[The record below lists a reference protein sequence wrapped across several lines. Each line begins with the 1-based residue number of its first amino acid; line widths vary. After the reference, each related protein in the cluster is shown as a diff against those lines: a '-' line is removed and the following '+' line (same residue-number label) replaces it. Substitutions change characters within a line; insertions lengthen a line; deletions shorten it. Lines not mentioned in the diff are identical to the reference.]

1 MQLFKFKVNKG
12 LLRGLLLS
20 MTLLSFTTVC
30 SFSAAEAVYA
40 AENAGYSASSNAIE
54 MKLTNYSKVDTSAI
68 KDGNFNVYVNGNKV
82 NLTDKI
88 LVVNGNSF
96 LPLRAI
102 GDAIGATTSWDAS
115 NKIAKIEF
123 TNNDKITT
131 SIEMSSDC
139 TKMLV
144 NGSTVVNVSNQNTN
158 TATFI
163 DPSTSR
169 IYLPVRAISENLAG
183 VKIEYFNSTRTIS
196 ITTNGLTP
204 TDPSVDMTED
214 PDREKPGEGGEVR
227 ENPPVVNDSSNVN
240 PMNGERKPDYAGKVN
255 NELSPGGGWSWSS
268 VDNQWYGHNING
280 GLVDGDA
287 FIKEYNKNN
296 PNFDPND
303 VSTWL

>member
-1 MQLFKFKVNKG
+1 MQLFKFKVKNN

-40 AENAGYSASSNAIE
+40 AENTVYSASSNAIE

-68 KDGNFNVYVNGNKV
+68 KEGNFNVYVNGNKV

-183 VKIEYFNSTRTIS
+183 VKIEYFNDTRTIS

-204 TDPSVDMTED
+204 TDPNTEHQTPMED
-214 PDREKPGEGGEVR
+214 ILQPGEEGTSADVKK
-227 ENPPVVNDSSNVN
+227 PPVVTDSSSNVSK
-240 PMNGERKPDYAGKVN
+240 GEVKPDYTGKYDG
-255 NELSPGGGWSWSS
+255 ELSPGGNWKWKA
-268 VDNQWYGHNING
+268 NG
-280 GLVDGDA
+280 QYWIAYTGSGVTIGTYR
-287 FIKEYNKNN
+287 E
-296 PNFDPND
+296 
-303 VSTWL
+303 

>member
-1 MQLFKFKVNKG
+1 MVH
-12 LLRGLLLS
+12 
-20 MTLLSFTTVC
+20 T
-30 SFSAAEAVYA
+30 VYA
-40 AENAGYSASSNAIE
+40 AENTVYSASSNAIE

-68 KDGNFNVYVNGNKV
+68 KEGNFNVYVNGNKV

-183 VKIEYFNSTRTIS
+183 VKIEYFNDTRTIS
-196 ITTNGLTP
+196 ITTNGMTP
-204 TDPSVDMTED
+204 IDASVDDTFVDPNREQVPEDYKPSV
-214 PDREKPGEGGEVR
+214 
-227 ENPPVVNDSSNVN
+227 PPVSDSADVF
-240 PMNGERKPDYAGKVN
+240 NGERKPNYSGTYSGEKSSGGNWEWHSSPVNDWGRYTGKGGIVN
-255 NELSPGGGWSWSS
+255 
-268 VDNQWYGHNING
+268 VDNIIIEHNK
-280 GLVDGDA
+280 D
-287 FIKEYNKNN
+287 N
-296 PNFDPND
+296 PNFNFDDP
-303 VSTWL
+303 STWK